1 VTDTAN
7 ASASGGPRLFLV
19 ATEESGDRL
28 GAALMHALRERTGGR
43 VTFSGVGGHGMEREG
58 ISSLFTIDDLA
69 IVGIDAVIAK
79 LPMILRRIRET
90 AAAVIAANPDVLVII
105 DSPDFTHRV
114 ARKVRAA
121 APHIRIVDY
130 VSPSV
135 WAWRP
140 GRAKA
145 MRRYVDHVLALLPF
159 EPDAHARLGGPPCS
173 YVGHPVT
180 EIAPR
185 LRPNADEQRLRDGDR
200 PTVLVLPGSR
210 RGEVRRML
218 PVFGEAV
225 HLAAKTTPFAVVLPT
240 VPHLVQHITEATAGW
255 PIPPRIVVDQD
266 EKWAAFRTARA
277 ALAASGTVTLE
288 LAVAGVPTIVSYRV
302 SPLEEAVARLMI
314 NTPTIV
320 LANLVLGEN
329 VMPEILQREATPQR
343 LAAELVSLV
352 APSER
357 RQRQLAAFERIGT
370 IMGIGREAPAQRAAD
385 VVLRMLDRDS
395 H

>member
-1 VTDTAN
+1 MI
-7 ASASGGPRLFLV
+7 

-28 GAALMHALRERTGGR
+28 GAALMRALAARTNEQIS
-43 VTFSGVGGHGMEREG
+43 FSGVGGHDMERVG
-58 ISSLFTIDDLA
+58 IRSLFPIDDLA

-90 AAAVIAANPDVLVII
+90 AAAVIAAKPDILVII

-135 WAWRP
+135 WAWRS

-159 EPDAHARLGGPPCS
+159 EPAAHQRLGGPPCT

-180 EIAPR
+180 EIASK
-185 LRPNADEQRLRDGDR
+185 LRPGAEEEQRRDAA
-200 PTVLVLPGSR
+200 PPLVLMLPGSR
-210 RGEVRRML
+210 GGEVRRML
-218 PVFGEAV
+218 PVFAEAV
-225 HLAAKTTPFAVVLPT
+225 HLAAKSAPFEIVLPT
-240 VPHLVQHITEATAGW
+240 VPHMVQRITEAIGGW
-255 PIPPRIVVDQD
+255 QIRPRIVVDQE

-288 LAVAGVPTIVSYRV
+288 LAVAGVPTIVSYKI
-302 SPLEEAVARLMI
+302 SLLEELVARLMI
-314 NTPTIV
+314 KTPTIV
-320 LANLVLGEN
+320 LANLVLAEN
-329 VMPEILQREATPQR
+329 VMPEILQRDATPER
-343 LAAELVSLV
+343 LAAALTSIIE
-352 APSER
+352 PTDQRR
-357 RQRQLAAFERIGT
+357 RQLTAFERIDT
-370 IMGIGREAPAQRAAD
+370 AMGIGRDAPATLAADIVLQVLASRAA
-385 VVLRMLDRDS
+385 R
-395 H
+395 